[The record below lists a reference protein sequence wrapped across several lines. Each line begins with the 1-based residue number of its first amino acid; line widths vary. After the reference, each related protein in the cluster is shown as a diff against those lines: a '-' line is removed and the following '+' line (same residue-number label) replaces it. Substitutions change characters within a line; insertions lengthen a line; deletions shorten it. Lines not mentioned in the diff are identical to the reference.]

1 LKAIEDLVVADS
13 VEQLPN
19 DKDDIEKISKKPL
32 TPLKRLKLKKKT
44 SPSKHQQTFEIKYR
58 KEPNKDPKESKK
70 LESEV
75 EVTENDDGS
84 MLLKDLKDDKK
95 TPQKLVVKFK
105 KVIQESEKDMK
116 IGPTSEHL
124 LSETPVHIPLKKI
137 TKSLESNKNGK
148 NESKSKVQV
157 KGASSVKKGTRRSW
171 RIALNTSFSKYT
183 NDIRNPDKIDSDD
196 DDQASKGK
204 TVKGEVQKKRAPKI
218 VMEERKSDDD
228 FEDPKNEKNVK
239 NKTQKEVQK
248 SNSDDDFQVSNR
260 EKKVKEETAK
270 VVKKRKKVIPNRKV
284 SKKSLPKKNLKKK
297 SETEPVSEFENE
309 AKPYVPYNGDRIP
322 CRTKIKHFI
331 EMVEGLNEEQKSEI
345 RRIGFGSVL
354 SFNIEHV
361 PTGLGQ
367 WLVNN
372 YDENN
377 NTLNIGSC
385 KFNVTPLEVSQILGI
400 PMGEELVSEKERPR
414 GTTVEVLA
422 EFKGQFPD
430 HIAKRIYL
438 ANVLGIM
445 TSQQDSGWMFVLNFL
460 VVFNTVFGLTLRNST
475 VNKRFLS
482 CITADVDVKKFNW
495 CEYVIRNLKREM
507 REWDR
512 TDAFCGPLV
521 ILAMLVAQK
530 QSEKKNENKGLPS
543 IKYINDKMLEA
554 LEKRIENLTSPER
567 KSVQDKSKTE
577 NKKRKNEVEE
587 NDKNKK
593 KLKEIKD
600 KKVSNLKDSQDRVH
614 SKATKEKEGFFR
626 KKKRANI
633 ESTSEGK
640 KKKMKKRDEG
650 EKNVEDEG
658 DVRKDDIVGDVGE
671 QNFGDEGEKIDGK
684 TDVGEKYDGEA
695 NPHELGLNK
704 HVEFKVSEGN
714 SSLVRNCDE
723 RIEKT
728 VSNSKKNDEE
738 SEIVLTFGFSKITE
752 DVNDEEI
759 EHDEGM
765 DKDVSFLIEKSTF
778 LNVDVTTDFEKR
790 LQETVDISP
799 KATSTAEEIFEFN
812 ENQERPKRKI
822 ILSDSL
828 RSPYVQRPVVMKAKI
843 TKIESDMAEFIF
855 SASLTHSDTVFTTAS
870 GEVATRDTFESLYP
884 GIEIHLSVIST
895 WSRVLNY
902 QENFRNKDSPSRL
915 FLSPYPTHYR
925 KEVTNESRME
935 HFQSNMESILRAE
948 NLQSIIGIDLVIIPI
963 ICDMH
968 FYLLC
973 FNMRTYKVELL
984 DNIKRAQKNYKG
996 WPNKMMRAFV
1006 DYLIS
1011 TCYNGWMNFKDV
1023 KIDYVK
1029 LPWSTK
1035 KNHVDCGVFMMRHM
1049 ETYFGTDVKNWDCG
1063 LSKEEDQL
1071 GELDDLRHK
1080 YVAKL
1085 LTCHINLKSASNV
1098 QEMKQ
1103 YMKMNE
1109 GARKVLKETALERIQ
1124 ERMALHVDVQPNKDE
1139 QKD

>member
-1 LKAIEDLVVADS
+1 MDIRDEIAMAKLAKQQLIPPTTEQATPTKAFEPN
-13 VEQLPN
+13 LPSP
-19 DKDDIEKISKKPL
+19 EKL
-32 TPLKRLKLKKKT
+32 TKSAELN
-44 SPSKHQQTFEIKYR
+44 
-58 KEPNKDPKESKK
+58 KEPNEDPKESKK

-228 FEDPKNEKNVK
+228 FEDPKKEKNVK

-248 SNSDDDFQVSNR
+248 SNSDDDFQVPNR

-270 VVKKRKKVIPNRKV
+270 VVKERKKVIPNRKV
-284 SKKSLPKKNLKKK
+284 SKKSLPKKNLKKI

-322 CRTKIKHFI
+322 CR
-331 EMVEGLNEEQKSEI
+331 
-345 RRIGFGSVL
+345 
-354 SFNIEHV
+354 
-361 PTGLGQ
+361 Q

-385 KFNVTPLEVSQILGI
+385 KLNVTPLEVSQILGI

-414 GTTVEVLA
+414 
-422 EFKGQFPD
+422 
-430 HIAKRIYL
+430 
-438 ANVLGIM
+438 
-445 TSQQDSGWMFVLNFL
+445 
-460 VVFNTVFGLTLRNST
+460 
-475 VNKRFLS
+475 
-482 CITADVDVKKFNW
+482 
-495 CEYVIRNLKREM
+495 
-507 REWDR
+507 
-512 TDAFCGPLV
+512 
-521 ILAMLVAQK
+521 
-530 QSEKKNENKGLPS
+530 
-543 IKYINDKMLEA
+543 
-554 LEKRIENLTSPER
+554 
-567 KSVQDKSKTE
+567 
-577 NKKRKNEVEE
+577 
-587 NDKNKK
+587 
-593 KLKEIKD
+593 
-600 KKVSNLKDSQDRVH
+600 
-614 SKATKEKEGFFR
+614 
-626 KKKRANI
+626 
-633 ESTSEGK
+633 
-640 KKKMKKRDEG
+640 
-650 EKNVEDEG
+650 
-658 DVRKDDIVGDVGE
+658 
-671 QNFGDEGEKIDGK
+671 
-684 TDVGEKYDGEA
+684 
-695 NPHELGLNK
+695 
-704 HVEFKVSEGN
+704 
-714 SSLVRNCDE
+714 
-723 RIEKT
+723 
-728 VSNSKKNDEE
+728 
-738 SEIVLTFGFSKITE
+738 E

-870 GEVATRDTFESLYP
+870 GEVATRDTFESLCP
-884 GIEIHLSVIST
+884 
-895 WSRVLNY
+895 
-902 QENFRNKDSPSRL
+902 
-915 FLSPYPTHYR
+915 
-925 KEVTNESRME
+925 
-935 HFQSNMESILRAE
+935 
-948 NLQSIIGIDLVIIPI
+948 
-963 ICDMH
+963 
-968 FYLLC
+968 
-973 FNMRTYKVELL
+973 
-984 DNIKRAQKNYKG
+984 
-996 WPNKMMRAFV
+996 
-1006 DYLIS
+1006 
-1011 TCYNGWMNFKDV
+1011 
-1023 KIDYVK
+1023 
-1029 LPWSTK
+1029 
-1035 KNHVDCGVFMMRHM
+1035 
-1049 ETYFGTDVKNWDCG
+1049 
-1063 LSKEEDQL
+1063 
-1071 GELDDLRHK
+1071 
-1080 YVAKL
+1080 
-1085 LTCHINLKSASNV
+1085 
-1098 QEMKQ
+1098 
-1103 YMKMNE
+1103 
-1109 GARKVLKETALERIQ
+1109 
-1124 ERMALHVDVQPNKDE
+1124 
-1139 QKD
+1139 